1 MTRSSKN
8 KVRVSALAGL
18 VMLGATACQIPVG
31 NPLGLPLVQ
40 GCTVFLGEAGAGT
53 IVIPVSAGT
62 LELGC
67 NLGL

>member
-1 MTRSSKN
+1 MTRSSQK
-8 KVRVSALAGL
+8 KVRLGALAGL

-31 NPLGLPLVQ
+31 NPLGIPLVQ
-40 GCTVFLGEAGAGT
+40 GCTVFLGEAGSGH
-53 IVIPVSAGT
+53 IVIPISQGA